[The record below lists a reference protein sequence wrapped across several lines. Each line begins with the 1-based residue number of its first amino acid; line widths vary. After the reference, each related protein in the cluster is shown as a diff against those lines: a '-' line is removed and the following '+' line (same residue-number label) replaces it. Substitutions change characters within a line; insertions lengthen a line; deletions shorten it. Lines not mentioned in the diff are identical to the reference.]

1 MAQTVEELM
10 TRDPRT
16 VDSGDT
22 LLDAARAMRDADI
35 GNVIV
40 MDGGQASGLLTDRDI
55 VIRAVAEGRDP
66 ESTKVG
72 EVASTGLESLEPDQ
86 SVDDALRLMR
96 EKDIRRLPVVK
107 DGTPVG
113 ILSLGDLA
121 IEREPQSA
129 LADISSAAPDQ

>member
-1 MAQTVEELM
+1 MPQTVEEIM

-22 LLDAARAMRDADI
+22 LLDAARAMRDGDI

-40 MDGGQASGLLTDRDI
+40 MDGGQASGILTDRDI

-66 ESTKVG
+66 ESTSVG
-72 EVASTGLESLEPDQ
+72 DVASSGLETLTPEQ
-86 SVDDALRLMR
+86 SVDDAVKLMR
-96 EKDIRRLPVVK
+96 DKDIRRLPVCK
-107 DGTPVG
+107 HGRPVG

-121 IEREPQSA
+121 MEREPQSA

>member
-1 MAQTVEELM
+1 MPQTVEEIM

-22 LLDAARAMRDADI
+22 LLDAARTMRDGDI

-40 MDGGQASGLLTDRDI
+40 MDSGQASGILTDRDI

-66 ESTKVG
+66 ESTSVG
-72 EVASTGLESLEPDQ
+72 DVASSGLETLTPDQ
-86 SVDDALRLMR
+86 SVDDAVKLMR
-96 EKDIRRLPVVK
+96 DKDIRRLPVCK
-107 DGTPVG
+107 HGRPVG

-121 IEREPQSA
+121 MEREPQSA

>member
-1 MAQTVEELM
+1 MPQTVEEIM

-22 LLDAARAMRDADI
+22 LLDAARAMRDGDI

-40 MDGGQASGLLTDRDI
+40 MDGGQASGIVTDRDI

-66 ESTKVG
+66 ESTSVG
-72 EVASTGLESLEPDQ
+72 DVASSALETLTPDQ
-86 SVDDALRLMR
+86 SVDDAVKLMR
-96 EKDIRRLPVVK
+96 DKDIRRLPVCK
-107 DGTPVG
+107 HGRPVG

-121 IEREPQSA
+121 MEREPESA
-129 LADISSAAPDQ
+129 LADISSASPDQ

>member
-1 MAQTVEELM
+1 MPQTVEEIM

-22 LLDAARAMRDADI
+22 LLDAARAMRDGDI

-40 MDGGQASGLLTDRDI
+40 MDSGQASGILTDRDI

-66 ESTKVG
+66 ESTSVG
-72 EVASTGLESLEPDQ
+72 DVASSGLETLTPDQ
-86 SVDDALRLMR
+86 SVDEAVKLMR
-96 EKDIRRLPVVK
+96 DKDIRRLPVCK
-107 DGTPVG
+107 HGRPVG

-121 IEREPQSA
+121 MEREPQSA

>member
-1 MAQTVEELM
+1 MAQTVEEIM
-10 TRDPRT
+10 TTDPRT

-40 MDGGQASGLLTDRDI
+40 MDGGQASGILTDRDI

-66 ESTKVG
+66 ESTSVG
-72 EVASTGLESLEPDQ
+72 DVASSGLQTLTPDQ
-86 SVDDALRLMR
+86 SIDDAVTMMR
-96 EKDIRRLPVVK
+96 DKDIRRLPVCK
-107 DGTPVG
+107 RGRPVG

-121 IEREPQSA
+121 MEREPQSA
-129 LADISSAAPDQ
+129 LADISSASPDQ

>member
-1 MAQTVEELM
+1 MAQTVEEIM
-10 TRDPRT
+10 TTDPRT

-40 MDGGQASGLLTDRDI
+40 MDGGQASGILTDRDI

-66 ESTKVG
+66 ESTSVG
-72 EVASTGLESLEPDQ
+72 DVASSGLQTLTPDQ
-86 SVDDALRLMR
+86 SIDDAVTMMR
-96 EKDIRRLPVVK
+96 DKDIRRLPVCK
-107 DGTPVG
+107 HGRPVG

-121 IEREPQSA
+121 MEREPQSA
-129 LADISSAAPDQ
+129 LADISSASPDQ